1 MSEEGKEGQYTL
13 KDLPPEV
20 RPCERLARDGERALS
35 DAELL
40 AMPADAANLLV
51 SKMRY
56 LDHKHLKVILLNTR
70 SMVMNVETV
79 SVKTLHAL
87 LAHPR
92 ECFKE
97 SVRQSAAAVLFVR
110 NHPSGAPIPSPED
123 ITLTRPLSG
132 SGTVVGQR
140 GA

>member
-1 MSEEGKEGQYTL
+1 VSEEGKEGRYTL

-35 DAELL
+35 DA
-40 AMPADAANLLV
+40 ANLFV

-97 SVRQSAAAVLFVR
+97 SVRQSAAAVLFVH
-110 NHPSGAPIPSPED
+110 NHPGEVLD
-123 ITLTRPLSG
+123 HYFH
-132 SGTVVGQR
+132 R
-140 GA
+140 G